1 MTRASGVWE
10 GVSVADKR
18 LIGTPAGDSLWKSGM
33 RRFARNRP
41 AVGGCCFLA
50 VMVVLSVLAP
60 LIAPYAYDAQ
70 DLATGASFSGMR
82 HLLGTDILGR
92 DLLTRI
98 LYGGRVSFAV
108 GICATLVS
116 VGIGV
121 GWGIVAGW
129 AGGRTDAVMMR
140 FVDILYAFPF
150 TIFVI
155 ILMVF
160 FDRSLLLLF
169 LAIGAVEWLTMARI
183 VRGQVLSLRHKE
195 FIEAAIALGLS
206 RKRIMTRHILPNV
219 AGPVIIYATLTI
231 PSVMLL
237 EAFLS
242 FLGLGVQ
249 PPASSWGIL
258 IREGAESM
266 EEYPWLLIYPGVLLT
281 ATLFSLN
288 FIGDG
293 LRDAFDP
300 RSARE

>member
-1 MTRASGVWE
+1 MAKPGAYKPS
-10 GVSVADKR
+10 
-18 LIGTPAGDSLWKSGM
+18 GDSLLRNAA
-33 RRFARNRP
+33 RRFIANRV
-41 AVGGCCFLA
+41 ALGGCIFLFVIA
-50 VMVVLSVLAP
+50 GLSLLAP
-60 LIAPYAYDAQ
+60 LIAPFGGDTQ
-70 DLATGASFSGMR
+70 DLALGAVVSGNG

-92 DLLTRI
+92 DLLARI

-108 GICATLVS
+108 GVCATLVS
-116 VGIGV
+116 VLIGV
-121 GWGIVAGW
+121 SWGAIAGW
-129 AGGRTDAVMMR
+129 TGGMIDAVMMR
-140 FVDILYAFPF
+140 FVDVVYAFPF

-169 LAIGAVEWLTMARI
+169 MAIGAVEWLTMARI
-183 VRGQVLSLRHKE
+183 VRGQVLALRQRE
-195 FIEAAIALGLS
+195 FIEAAIGLGLS
-206 RKRIMTRHILPNV
+206 RRRIILRHIVPNI
-219 AGPVIIYATLTI
+219 AGPVIVYATLTV

-266 EEYPWLLIYPGVLLT
+266 EAYPWLIIYPGAVLS
-281 ATLFSLN
+281 ATLFALN

-293 LRDAFDP
+293 LRDALDP
-300 RSARE
+300 RTAGEKT